1 MSKSKSITTSKYLVP
16 LIIIMLLM
24 FFWNLSR
31 NINDVLIPHLKRACE
46 LTDFESSLVQSA
58 FFGAY
63 FIVALPAG
71 WYIQK
76 KGYRTGIITGLIVAA
91 LGAFLFFPAAE
102 TRIYSFFLAAL
113 FIMAA
118 GFAILEVTA
127 SPYITKLG
135 DPDGASSR
143 LSLSAAIGSLGATI
157 APFLAAKLLLHE
169 VDIEQTTIDSFS
181 SAELQTFL
189 TGEADLV
196 KAPYLIL
203 GGILALI
210 AIVVLFVNLPEIK
223 DGDDNSS
230 EKKPLKDIL
239 KFKHTLYGVGAEF
252 FYVGAEVGIVS
263 FIIRYAKWLD
273 IPDLTEQNSA
283 IFITIFMALVL
294 LGRLVGVYIL
304 NIFKPARVLAFC
316 SIGAFAMVSIAMTS
330 SGYFSLG
337 CLASVGLFT
346 SIVYP
351 IIFSL
356 SMKDLGGYTKTGSS
370 VFLLGIVGG
379 AIVPPLMGYISDVY
393 NIRYSFIIPLICYVY
408 LLFFAIAGH
417 KVNIKERSEV
427 SN

>member
-1 MSKSKSITTSKYLVP
+1 MSQSKNSTTSKYLVP

-31 NINDVLIPHLKRACE
+31 NINDVLIPHLKRACQ
-46 LTDFESSLVQSA
+46 LTDFQSSLVQSA

-76 KGYRTGIITGLIVAA
+76 KGYRAGIITGLIVAA
-91 LGAFLFFPAAE
+91 IGAFLFFPAAE

-113 FIMAA
+113 FVMAA

-135 DPDGASSR
+135 DPEGASSR
-143 LSLSAAIGSLGATI
+143 LSLSAAIGSVGATI
-157 APFLAAKLLLHE
+157 APFLAAKLFLHE
-169 VDIEQTTIDSFS
+169 EDIEQTTIDAFS
-181 SAELQTFL
+181 STELQTFL
-189 TGEADLV
+189 SGEADLV
-196 KAPYLIL
+196 KVPYLIL
-203 GGILALI
+203 GGILTLI
-210 AIVVLFVNLPEIK
+210 AIVVLFVKLPEIK
-223 DGDDNSS
+223 DGEDDSN

-239 KFKHTLYGVGAEF
+239 KFKHTIYGVGAEF

-263 FIIRYAKWLD
+263 FIIRYAKWLN

-294 LGRLVGVYIL
+294 VGRLAGVYIL

-316 SIGAFAMVSIAMTS
+316 SIGAFIMVSIAMST

-356 SMKDLGGYTKTGSS
+356 SMKDLGSYTKTGSS

-379 AIVPPLMGYISDVY
+379 AIVPPLMGYISDVS
-393 NIRYSFIIPLICYVY
+393 NIRYSFIIPLVCYVY
-408 LLFFAIAGH
+408 LLFFAIKGH
-417 KVNIKERSEV
+417 KVSIQQ
-427 SN
+427 

>member
-1 MSKSKSITTSKYLVP
+1 MSKSTSITTSKYLVP

-76 KGYRTGIITGLIVAA
+76 KGYRVGIITGLIIAA
-91 LGAFLFFPAAE
+91 IGAFLFFPAAE
-102 TRIYSFFLAAL
+102 TRIYTFFLAAL

-157 APFLAAKLLLHE
+157 APFLAAQLLLHE
-169 VDIEQTTIDSFS
+169 VDIEQSTIDAFS

-189 TGEADLV
+189 SGEADLV

-223 DGDDNSS
+223 DGDGDSS

-263 FIIRYAKWLD
+263 FIIRYAKWLQ

-304 NIFKPARVLAFC
+304 KVFKPARVLALC
-316 SIGAFAMVSIAMTS
+316 SIGAFAMVSFAMIT
-330 SGYFSLG
+330 SGYFSLV

-379 AIVPPLMGYISDVY
+379 AIVPPLMGYISDVS

-408 LLFFAIAGH
+408 LLFFAIKGH
-417 KVNIKERSEV
+417 KVNIKAIQV
-427 SN
+427 K

>member
-1 MSKSKSITTSKYLVP
+1 MS
-16 LIIIMLLM
+16 LM

-31 NINDVLIPHLKRACE
+31 NINDVLIPHLKRACQ
-46 LTDFESSLVQSA
+46 LTDFQSSLVQSA

-76 KGYRTGIITGLIVAA
+76 KGYRTGIITGLVVAA
-91 LGAFLFFPAAE
+91 VGAFLFFPAAE

-143 LSLSAAIGSLGATI
+143 LSLSAAIGSVGATI

-169 VDIEQTTIDSFS
+169 VDIEQTTIDAFS
-181 SAELQTFL
+181 NVELLTFL
-189 TGEADLV
+189 AGEADLV
-196 KAPYLIL
+196 KAPYLVL
-203 GGILALI
+203 GGILAVI
-210 AIVVLFVNLPEIK
+210 AIIVLFVNLPEIK
-223 DGDDNSS
+223 DGDGDSS
-230 EKKPLKDIL
+230 EKKSLKDIL

-263 FIIRYAKWLD
+263 FIIRYAKWLN

-294 LGRLVGVYIL
+294 VGRLAGVYIL
-304 NIFKPARVLAFC
+304 KIFNPARILAFC
-316 SIGAFAMVSIAMTS
+316 SIGAFVMVSIAMTT

-379 AIVPPLMGYISDVY
+379 AIVPPLMGYISDVS

-408 LLFFAIAGH
+408 LLFFAMKGH
-417 KVNIKERSEV
+417 KVNIQGKPNV
-427 SN
+427 SV

>member
-1 MSKSKSITTSKYLVP
+1 MSTSKSITTSKYLVP

-63 FIVALPAG
+63 FIIALPAG

-76 KGYRTGIITGLIVAA
+76 KGYRTGIITGLVVAA

-143 LSLSAAIGSLGATI
+143 LSLSAAIGSVGATI

-169 VDIEQTTIDSFS
+169 VDIEQTTIDAFS
-181 SAELQTFL
+181 NEELQTFL

-210 AIVVLFVNLPEIK
+210 AIVVLFVHLPEIK
-223 DGDDNSS
+223 DGDGDSS

-263 FIIRYAKWLD
+263 FIIRYAKWLN

-294 LGRLVGVYIL
+294 AGRLAGVYIL

-316 SIGAFAMVSIAMTS
+316 SIGAFIMVSIAMTT
-330 SGYFSLG
+330 SGYLSLG

-379 AIVPPLMGYISDVY
+379 AIVPPLMGYISDVS

-408 LLFFAIAGH
+408 LLFFAIKGH
-417 KVNIKERSEV
+417 KVNIKEIAKV

>member
-76 KGYRTGIITGLIVAA
+76 KGYRTGIITGLVVAA

-169 VDIEQTTIDSFS
+169 VDIEQTTIDAFS
-181 SAELQTFL
+181 NTELQTFL
-189 TGEADLV
+189 SGEADLV

-203 GGILALI
+203 GGILAVI

-223 DGDDNSS
+223 DGDGDSS
-230 EKKPLKDIL
+230 KKKPLKDIL

-294 LGRLVGVYIL
+294 VGRLVGVYIL
-304 NIFKPARVLAFC
+304 NIFKPARVLVFC
-316 SIGAFAMVSIAMTS
+316 SIGAFVMVSIAMTS

-379 AIVPPLMGYISDVY
+379 AIVPPLMGYISDVS

-408 LLFFAIAGH
+408 LLFFAIKGH
-417 KVNIKERSEV
+417 KVNIQEMPKV